1 MLKVKTKI
9 GQSKIHG
16 TGLFADELIPKGTT
30 TWEWIPEFDVA
41 FNKEDVES
49 LPELMKNYILYYA
62 YVDKDIDKLVLCAD
76 NQRYI
81 NHSKNTNIDSTPRRD
96 VANRDI
102 QPGEELLCNYNLFD
116 NTYFKRLNIDEA
128 DLNL

>member
-9 GQSKIHG
+9 GPSKTHG
-16 TGLFADELIPKGTT
+16 TGLFADQFIPKGTT
-30 TWEWIPEFDVA
+30 TWEWDPIMDISLDVD
-41 FNKEDVES
+41 FVES
-49 LPELMKNYILYYA
+49 LPSVQKEYLLYYM
-62 YVDKDIDKLVLCAD
+62 YLDQEINKLILCSD

-102 QPGEELLCNYNLFD
+102 QPGEEFLCDYNLFD
-116 NTYFKRLNIDEA
+116 NTYFKRIGLDETTLN
-128 DLNL
+128 

>member
-9 GQSKIHG
+9 GPSNTHG
-16 TGLFADELIPKGTT
+16 TGLFADQFIPKGTT
-30 TWEWIPEFDVA
+30 TWEWDPTMDISLDVD
-41 FNKEDVES
+41 FVES
-49 LPELMKNYILYYA
+49 LPSIQKEYLLYYM
-62 YVDKDIDKLVLCAD
+62 YLDQEINKLILCSD

-102 QPGEELLCNYNLFD
+102 QPGEEFLCDYNLFD
-116 NTYFKRLNIDEA
+116 NTYFKRIGLDETTLN
-128 DLNL
+128 